1 MKLTPSNQLRSC
13 QSPSFASGKYGTTG
27 GSFQDESLS
36 TANFKAKRK
45 IQIELKKKL
54 KAVRFFA
61 QMWLPSFAAY
71 LALVRS
77 LGINQ
82 FQSGSV
88 EINDIFLV
96 DGVFDRGERRER
108 KDNILEKS

>member
-1 MKLTPSNQLRSC
+1 MATFLCSIL
-13 QSPSFASGKYGTTG
+13 GT
-27 GSFQDESLS
+27 
-36 TANFKAKRK
+36 
-45 IQIELKKKL
+45 
-54 KAVRFFA
+54 
-61 QMWLPSFAAY
+61 Y
-71 LALVRS
+71 RS